1 VANQIV
7 AAVFIVLM
15 SLFATTLTM
24 FFMGEV
30 VDRFVEATNK
40 IDIDYGDARFTHQAS
55 AVNNIFKWIFSI
67 PVFLT
72 YVWIVWMFKVAIFDH
87 NYTKEDQQFEY

>member
-1 VANQIV
+1 MANQVV

-40 IDIDYGDARFTHQAS
+40 IDINYGDAIYTHQAN
-55 AVNNIFKWIFSI
+55 AVSNIFKWIFSI

-87 NYTKEDQQFEY
+87 KYTKEDEQFGY